1 MKSEEKKLEKLF
13 VDEETI
19 SEEILYDL
27 LEPYI
32 RFSKKTNEIIPTDN
46 FINLKNELKILITL
60 IAIKALF
67 MLNKRENDKVSP
79 KELEKLTSLKG
90 NTIRPILKRLYDQ
103 RIILKD
109 AKGKYFVPPTSI
121 SIIRNLLKESS

>member
-32 RFSKKTNEIIPTDN
+32 RFGKKN
-46 FINLKNELKILITL
+46 
-60 IAIKALF
+60 
-67 MLNKRENDKVSP
+67 
-79 KELEKLTSLKG
+79 
-90 NTIRPILKRLYDQ
+90 
-103 RIILKD
+103 
-109 AKGKYFVPPTSI
+109 
-121 SIIRNLLKESS
+121 